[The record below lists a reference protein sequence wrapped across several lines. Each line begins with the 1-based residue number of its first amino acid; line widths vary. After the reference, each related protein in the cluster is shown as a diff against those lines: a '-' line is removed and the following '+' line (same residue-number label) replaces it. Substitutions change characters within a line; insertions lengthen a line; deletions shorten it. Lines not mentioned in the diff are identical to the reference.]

1 METLEQK
8 YEHEKIGKLLVMFSV
23 PSVISLVLNALYNMV
38 DQIFIGNGVGYLGNG
53 ATNVI
58 FPLTQLAI
66 AIGLLIGDGTASY
79 MNLKLGEGKREEAEK
94 GMAAGLIALVISGVT
109 LSILLTAFL
118 QPLCRL
124 FGATDD
130 IMPYALDYGYIIVAG
145 TIFNIFPCGAMSI
158 VRGNGGPKTAM
169 LSMLTGFTV
178 NMIGD
183 PLTIYGFHWGVKGA
197 AIATVLGQAAS
208 ALVCIV
214 YLARKKGTL
223 QLTKRSFAGCLRFIP
238 KTARLGLSSFV
249 TQLAIVVVLYFQNNL
264 LVKYG
269 ALSKYGAEIPL
280 TALGVIM
287 KVFTMLQNAITG
299 LCSGAQPII
308 SYNYRRDLRSRVRQI
323 LKRLVIFSAALMGIA
338 TVWFQLAPMSVVR
351 IFGSADPLYNEFA
364 VKCLRIFLMLIFL
377 DSFQMVAS
385 SFLQSIG
392 KPFSATA
399 LVMFRQI
406 IVQVPAMLILG
417 EMYGVDGLLYAGT
430 LSSLLVGILSI
441 AFLVHEWRALG
452 EKTNRRST
460 PAKTAYCAN

>member
-1 METLEQK
+1 METLEKK
-8 YEHEKIGKLLVMFSV
+8 YEYESVGKLLMMFSV
-23 PSVISLVLNALYNMV
+23 PSVISLVLNAMYNMV

-94 GMAAGLIALVISGVT
+94 GLAAGIVALVVSGIT

-124 FGATDD
+124 FGATED

-169 LSMLTGFTV
+169 FSMLAGFTV

-208 ALVCIV
+208 AVVCIV
-214 YLARKKGTL
+214 YLFRKRGTI
-223 QLTKRSFAGCLRFIP
+223 QLTKTSFTGCIRFVP
-238 KTARLGLSSFV
+238 KTVRFGLSSFV

-308 SYNYRRDLRSRVRQI
+308 SYNYGRNLYSRVRHI
-323 LKRLVIFSAALMGIA
+323 LKLLILFSATLMGIA
-338 TVWFQLAPMSVVR
+338 TIWFQLAPMSIVR
-351 IFGSADPLYNEFA
+351 IFGSADPLYNEFS
-364 VKCLRIFLMLIFL
+364 VKCLRVFMMLIFL
-377 DSFQMVAS
+377 DSFQMVGS

-392 KPFSATA
+392 KPIPAAA
-399 LVMFRQI
+399 LVLFRQI
-406 IVQVPAMLILG
+406 VVQVSAMLVLG
-417 EMYGVDGLLYAGT
+417 KLFGIDGVLYAGA
-430 LSSLLVGILSI
+430 LSSLLVGLLSI
-441 AFLVHEWRALG
+441 VLLMREWRELASQK
-452 EKTNRRST
+452 E
-460 PAKTAYCAN
+460 AKITSL